1 MMGDFVTMPTFAK
14 VHRGE
19 MKFMQKQKFFAV
31 LSLLVVV
38 ALFVTLSSNAASAAQ
53 ATPAATE
60 AGTMAAIPGSGKI
73 TGPDANEAKALTG
86 AGSSFINPLFS
97 KWVAEYGTLTGVK
110 INYQPIGSG
119 GGIQGIQQGTLDFG
133 ATDGAMTDDQI
144 KAAKG
149 GNVLHVVATIGAV
162 AVGYNVP
169 EATDPLK
176 FTPETLALIYLADKA
191 ASFNGTD
198 GKPLAPL
205 LQWSDPRLVADNP
218 QLKGVDKNIF
228 VVHRSDSSGTTNIF
242 TSYLSAANPDTW
254 GKKESA
260 AGKGDGG
267 PGLGNA
273 VSWPTGMGGKGSAGV
288 AGFVKQ
294 APYSIGYFELAY
306 ATQNKIQTALIK
318 NKAGNF
324 IAPSADSASAAAAN
338 AKLTADLRVK
348 FVNADGD
355 KAYPI
360 SGFTWMLI
368 YEKQT
373 DPAKALAVVRLA
385 WWATHDGQVD
395 GPALQYAPLPAAVV
409 KADEAQ
415 IAKIVVNGKPV
426 LPADFMK

>member
-1 MMGDFVTMPTFAK
+1 MGELRLHVYFCEF
-14 VHRGE
+14 HRGE
-19 MKFMQKQKFFAV
+19 MTFMQKQRFLSV
-31 LSLLVVV
+31 LSLLVIV
-38 ALFVTLSSNAASAAQ
+38 ALFAGLRSNITSAAQ

-60 AGTMAAIPGSGKI
+60 GAAAPIAGAGKI
-73 TGPDANEAKALTG
+73 TGGDDKEAKALTG

-119 GGIQGIQQGTLDFG
+119 GGIQGVQQQTLDFG

-149 GNVLHVVATIGAV
+149 GNVIHVAATIGAV

-169 EATDPLK
+169 EATEPIK
-176 FTPETLALIYLADKA
+176 FTPETLALIYLADRA
-191 ASFNGTD
+191 AAFNGAD
-198 GKPLAPL
+198 GKPLTPL

-218 QLKGVDKNIF
+218 PLKGVDKNIF

-273 VSWPTGMGGKGSAGV
+273 VQWPTGMGGKGSAGV

-306 ATQNKIQTALIK
+306 ATQNNIQTAVIK

-324 IAPSADSASAAAAN
+324 VAPSADSASAAAAN

-360 SGFTWMLI
+360 AGFTWLLI

-373 DPAKALAVVRLA
+373 DPAKALALVRLA
-385 WWATHDGQVD
+385 WWATHDGQAD
-395 GPALQYAPLPAAVV
+395 GPALQYAPLPEAVV
-409 KADEAQ
+409 KADEAN
-415 IAKIVVNGKPV
+415 IAKITVNGKSV